1 MPRAKKTAEEGKEG
15 KEPKETKARPSGAE
29 FEKKVI
35 ELAEKG
41 LTAEKIGEAL
51 RREGIHPREYEKI
64 SKVLKKKGKYVN
76 PDLKNM
82 ETKLEKIKTHV
93 HSNKQDKRAIRD
105 KERADAKLRRARHYF
120 KQ

>member
-1 MPRAKKTAEEGKEG
+1 MPRAKKTTEEGKEV
-15 KEPKETKARPSGAE
+15 KETKVRPSGSE

-41 LTAEKIGEAL
+41 LTAEKIGETL
-51 RREGIHPREYEKI
+51 RREGVHSREYEKI
-64 SKVLKKKGKYVN
+64 SKILKKKGRYVN

-82 ETKLEKIKTHV
+82 ETKLEKIKAHV
-93 HSNKQDKRAIRD
+93 NKNKQDKRAIID
-105 KERADAKLRRARHYF
+105 KEKADAKLRRAKHYF